1 MTSSN
6 RPDWLPRALR
16 ARHADPH
23 VVVALSGGVDSSVA
37 ALRIREA
44 GLRCSALFMK
54 NWNEPSEDGRCRW
67 EADVDDC
74 LAVCE
79 KLDIPLNT
87 IDLSQAYWDG
97 VFEDFL
103 AEYRRGRTPN
113 PDVLCN
119 REIKFK
125 AFLAAAR
132 SLGGDLI
139 ATGHYVRSDYVGAH
153 WRLKTGV
160 DGNKDQSY
168 FLYTLGQHQL
178 ASSLFPLGDLPKS
191 EVRAQ
196 ARAAGLVTHEK
207 KDSTGICFIGERRF
221 REFLARYVP
230 AQPGAVMTADGRV
243 IGSHHGAVYYTL
255 GQRQGL
261 GIGGVR
267 GAAQAPWFVAA
278 KDLKHNVLTVVQGHH
293 HPALLS
299 QALVAT
305 DLCWVAGEPPALPQ
319 SCTAKTRYRQ
329 PAQACTIVARN
340 GERVLVEFGAPQ
352 RAVTP
357 GQSVVFYHDEICVGG
372 GIISSVAQRAE
383 NLQL

>member
-6 RPDWLPRALR
+6 SPDWLPRTLR
-16 ARHADPH
+16 AQHPDPH

-54 NWNEPSEDGRCRW
+54 NWNEPSENGRCRW
-67 EADVDDC
+67 EDDVDDC
-74 LAVCE
+74 LEVCE

-103 AEYRRGRTPN
+103 AQYRCGRTPN

-132 SLGGDLI
+132 SLGGDVI
-139 ATGHYVRSDYVGAH
+139 ATGHYVRSTFADEH
-153 WRLKTGV
+153 WRLRTGV

-168 FLYTLGQHQL
+168 FLYTLGQQQL
-178 ASSLFPLGDLPKS
+178 ANCLFPVGELPKS

-221 REFLARYVP
+221 REFLAQYVP
-230 AQPGAVMTADGRV
+230 AQPGPVMTADGRV
-243 IGSHHGAVYYTL
+243 IGQHHGAVYYTL
-255 GQRQGL
+255 GQREGL

-278 KDLKHNVLTVVQGHH
+278 KNLEHNVLTVVQGHD
-293 HPALLS
+293 HPALQSRALIATELS
-299 QALVAT
+299 
-305 DLCWVAGEPPALPQ
+305 WVVGQLPALPLT
-319 SCTAKTRYRQ
+319 CTAKTRYRQ
-329 PAQACTIVARN
+329 PAQTCTIIAHN
-340 GERVLVEFGAPQ
+340 SGRVLVEFNAAQ

-357 GQSVVFYHDEICVGG
+357 GQSVVFYRNDDCLGG
-372 GIISSVAQRAE
+372 GIISSVEKRTE